1 MVRIV
6 NSKERRERILKKLL
20 VTKEPK
26 KGQEL
31 GEEMGVTRQVIVKDI
46 AILRAEGHNII
57 ATPDGYIIASAQPNK
72 VKRIIAVC
80 HNVGQM
86 EDELRTIVKYGAT
99 VEDVIVEHPLYGEM
113 RGMLMIKTLKDVESF
128 VERFYKDNAQPL
140 SRLTDGVHMHTVVA
154 DSQEVID
161 NLLKELK
168 EKGMLACD

>member
-1 MVRIV
+1 
-6 NSKERRERILKKLL
+6 
-20 VTKEPK
+20 
-26 KGQEL
+26 
-31 GEEMGVTRQVIVKDI
+31 
-46 AILRAEGHNII
+46 
-57 ATPDGYIIASAQPNK
+57 
-72 VKRIIAVC
+72 
-80 HNVGQM
+80 M

-168 EKGMLACD
+168 EKGMLACERL

>member
-1 MVRIV
+1 M

-80 HNVGQM
+80 HNAGQM

-113 RGMLMIKTLKDVESF
+113 RVCL
-128 VERFYKDNAQPL
+128 
-140 SRLTDGVHMHTVVA
+140 
-154 DSQEVID
+154 
-161 NLLKELK
+161 
-168 EKGMLACD
+168 